1 MSHFHDK
8 PGIPPHTPA
17 ESLSEAVTESEEG
30 VTTPQTNQKHNVGA
44 RSDPSENV
52 AEPRFKSC
60 RWHETQDNGS
70 AYCGNRDV
78 LPFAGKNGFNPD
90 AWCPECKL
98 YKLKRTTKK
107 RSIDNYDDY

>member
-1 MSHFHDK
+1 MSA
-8 PGIPPHTPA
+8 P
-17 ESLSEAVTESEEG
+17 
-30 VTTPQTNQKHNVGA
+30 

-98 YKLKRTTKK
+98 YKLKRTTKEAVDRQLRRLLV
-107 RSIDNYDDY
+107 RSWGVKWALVSSTH